1 MKIRYNTPEF
11 VMNLPEEFLQFMEHL
26 QSLDYYSRP
35 DYPLLLKLLQVII
48 LIFISL

>member
-1 MKIRYNTPEF
+1 MKIRYNASEL

-35 DYPLLLKLLQVII
+35 DYAYLLKLLQVFFD
-48 LIFISL
+48 FISL